1 MFNNWTN
8 DHNHEFESVELS
20 CVENDPNLESR
31 YRFARIFEM
40 SVSRFRETTHTCHQK
55 KPWAKNIEN
64 SKDQIALI
72 NSVRKFMLY
81 VLEWGSW
88 LFYSQKLGFKG
99 LGMNSASSIGGCS
112 NIELAY
118 GIWLSNLQC
127 WLRIGK
133 SIPVDIMLGSVRA
146 VLLYVCAQLDSVIPH
161 QFF

>member
-8 DHNHEFESVELS
+8 DYNREFESAELS
-20 CVENDPNLESR
+20 CVETDPNLESG
-31 YRFARIFEM
+31 YIFVVIFEM
-40 SVSRFRETTHTCHQK
+40 SRSRFGETTHTCHQK

-64 SKDQIALI
+64 LEDQISLI
-72 NSVRKFMLY
+72 KSVRKFMLY

-99 LGMNSASSIGGCS
+99 LWMNSASSIGRCS
-112 NIELAY
+112 NIELEY
-118 GIWLSNLQC
+118 GLWLSTLQC